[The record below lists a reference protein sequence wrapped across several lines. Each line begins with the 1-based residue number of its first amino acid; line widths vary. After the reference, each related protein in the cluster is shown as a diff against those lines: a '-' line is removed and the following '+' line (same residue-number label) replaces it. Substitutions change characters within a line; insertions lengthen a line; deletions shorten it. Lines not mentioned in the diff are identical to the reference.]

1 VTTKSKSKRVTTKST
16 HIRTLLLVLAAV
28 RIFIGL
34 IAIPLAPVLYEKHFV
49 VLVLMRPTKEV
60 LLAGGFLLRL
70 GKIDLIP
77 LVAAAIPLAILGV
90 WHFYYLGRAYS
101 DQIKSDKL
109 PGWASR
115 ILPPKRI
122 RAMEKLL
129 HKKGLRIV
137 FLGRLA
143 AFPSAV
149 LGAAA
154 GSGKMEPRP
163 FLLADG
169 IGGVLSIAEVIAAG
183 FGLGYAYKRA
193 GPWITVAGVALLAAV
208 AVIVAR
214 FLRRE

>member
-1 VTTKSKSKRVTTKST
+1 MTTRSKRVTIRPTR
-16 HIRTLLLVLAAV
+16 IRTVLLVLAAV
-28 RIFIGL
+28 RILIGL
-34 IAIPLAPVLYEKHFV
+34 IALPLAPVLYEKHFV
-49 VLVLMRPTKEV
+49 VLVLMRPTKDV

-70 GKIDLIP
+70 HKVDLLP
-77 LVAAAIPLAILGV
+77 LVAAALPLAILGV

-109 PGWASR
+109 PKWAGR

-169 IGGVLSIAEVIAAG
+169 LGGVLAIAEVIGAG
-183 FGLGYAYKRA
+183 FALGYAYKRA
-193 GPWITVAGVALLAAV
+193 GPWITVAGVGVLVAV
-208 AVIVAR
+208 AIIVAR